1 MSEILVSRTDFVA
14 YRPLPA
20 SLDFEREIE
29 PCIIRAQRGWVR
41 DALGAGLYRSVHTTP
56 TGANAVLINGG
67 SYQASNGQTVDY
79 FGLKPAIV
87 LYAYALYIGQSDMKI
102 TRSGN
107 RQKRN
112 NTSDASP
119 TEMVTGEKGKA
130 MAEAQG
136 YMADAICFLHANASD
151 YPLWQGGR
159 HKEIR
164 GAIRIERAPKP
175 NFYSEDYY
183 DNR

>member
-20 SLDFEREIE
+20 TLDFEREIE

-41 DALGAGLYRSVHTTP
+41 DALGAGLYRSVWTTQ
-56 TGANAVLINGG
+56 TGANATLINGG
-67 SYQASNGQTVDY
+67 SYEFNGQTVDY

-87 LYAYALYIGQSDMKI
+87 MYAYALYIGQSDMKL
-102 TRSGN
+102 TRAGN
-107 RQKRN
+107 RQKRSS
-112 NTSDASP
+112 TSDVSP
-119 TEMVTGEKGKA
+119 ADKVSNEESKA
-130 MAEAQG
+130 MGEAQG

-159 HKEIR
+159 RKEVR
-164 GAIRIERAPKP
+164 GAIRIGLAPKP
-175 NFYSEDYY
+175 TFYSEDYY

>member
-1 MSEILVSRTDFVA
+1 VA

-41 DALGAGLYRSVHTTP
+41 DALGAGLYRSVWTTP
-56 TGANAVLINGG
+56 TTTANATLIGGG
-67 SYQASNGQTVDY
+67 SFEQFGQTVDY

-112 NTSDASP
+112 SNSDASP
-119 TEMVTGEKGKA
+119 TDTVAGEKGKA
-130 MAEAQG
+130 MAEAQS
-136 YMADAICFLHANASD
+136 YMVDVIEFIRANASD
-151 YPLWQGGR
+151 YPLWTGGR
-159 HKEIR
+159 KEIR
-164 GAIRIERAPKP
+164 GAIRVGLAPKP
-175 NFYSEDYY
+175 NFYSEDWY
-183 DNR
+183 DHR